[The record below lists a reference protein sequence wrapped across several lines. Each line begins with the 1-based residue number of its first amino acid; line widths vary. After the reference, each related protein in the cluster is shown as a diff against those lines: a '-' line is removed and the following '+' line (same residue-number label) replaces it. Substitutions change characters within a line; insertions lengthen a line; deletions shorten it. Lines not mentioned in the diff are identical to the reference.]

1 MKNSNLYS
9 GEYVCL
15 DKANVDT
22 DQIIPKQFLKS
33 ISKSGLGPYLFDSWR
48 FNDEGY
54 LGKKV
59 SERDKNTEFILNL
72 DQYQGSNALIAR
84 ENFGCGSSR
93 EHAVWALKD
102 FGINVVIAP
111 SFGDIFFNNC
121 FKNGLLAIKL
131 DTKTVNQIFDQQI
144 NNSQKKI
151 EIDLINQ
158 NIQIPNL
165 ESIKFK
171 IDDFRKT
178 CLLEGLDDIGFS
190 LKYEKQIT
198 DYENKL
204 KTSRPWILNDK

>member
-59 SERDKNTEFILNL
+59 SERVKNSEFVLNL

-131 DTKTVNQIFDQQI
+131 NTKVVNQIFDQQI
-144 NNSQKKI
+144 NNSQKQI

-158 NIQIPNL
+158 KIQIPNL
-165 ESIKFK
+165 ESIKFE

-190 LKYEKQIT
+190 LKYETQIT

>member
-59 SERDKNTEFILNL
+59 SERVKNSEFVLNL

-131 DTKTVNQIFDQQI
+131 NSNEVNQIFEQQI
-144 NNSQKKI
+144 INSQKQI

-165 ESIKFK
+165 EPIKFE

-190 LKYEKQIT
+190 LKYENQIT

-204 KTSRPWILNDK
+204 KTRRPWILNDK

>member
-54 LGKKV
+54 LGKKL
-59 SERDKNTEFILNL
+59 SERVKNSEFVLNF

-131 DTKTVNQIFDQQI
+131 DTKVVNQIFDQQI
-144 NNSQKKI
+144 NNSQKQI

-165 ESIKFK
+165 ESIKFE

-190 LKYEKQIT
+190 LKYENQIT

-204 KTSRPWILNDK
+204 KTNRPWILNDK

>member
-59 SERDKNTEFILNL
+59 SERVKNSEFVLNL
-72 DQYQGSNALIAR
+72 DQYQGSNVLIAR

-111 SFGDIFFNNC
+111 SFGTYSSI
-121 FKNGLLAIKL
+121 
-131 DTKTVNQIFDQQI
+131 TV
-144 NNSQKKI
+144 
-151 EIDLINQ
+151 
-158 NIQIPNL
+158 
-165 ESIKFK
+165 
-171 IDDFRKT
+171 
-178 CLLEGLDDIGFS
+178 
-190 LKYEKQIT
+190 
-198 DYENKL
+198 L
-204 KTSRPWILNDK
+204 KTGYLQLS

>member
-59 SERDKNTEFILNL
+59 SERVKNLEFVLNL
-72 DQYQGSNALIAR
+72 DQYQGSNVLIAR

-131 DTKTVNQIFDQQI
+131 NTKVVNQIFDQQI
-144 NNSQKKI
+144 NNSQKQI

-165 ESIKFK
+165 ESIKFE

-190 LKYEKQIT
+190 LKYENRIT

>member
-59 SERDKNTEFILNL
+59 SERVKNSEFVLNL

-131 DTKTVNQIFDQQI
+131 NTKVVNQIFDQQI
-144 NNSQKKI
+144 NNSQKQI
-151 EIDLINQ
+151 EIDLIDQ

-165 ESIKFK
+165 GSIKFE

-190 LKYEKQIT
+190 LKYENKIT

>member
-59 SERDKNTEFILNL
+59 SERDKNSEFILNL

-165 ESIKFK
+165 ESIKFE

>member
-165 ESIKFK
+165 ESIKFE

-190 LKYEKQIT
+190 LKYEKQIS